1 MDNIVL
7 GKTMENLR
15 KDKDIIFVTTKNKK
29 ELFSVR
35 TKLSY
40 NKKSSEKFIN
50 QGNDRN
56 MDNRDETCLFRSIN
70 IRNKRK
76 SNV

>member
-1 MDNIVL
+1 
-7 GKTMENLR
+7 MENLR
-15 KDKDIIFVTTKNKK
+15 KVKDIIFVTTKNKK

-50 QGNDRN
+50 QRNDRN

>member
-15 KDKDIIFVTTKNKK
+15 KVKDIIFVTTKNKK

-50 QGNDRN
+50 QRNDRN